1 MTLRVLGSLRLSVET
16 DTSTAIPRHRDHI
29 QHWVDAPGHDVRIVA
44 WATDTD
50 VSGGLHP
57 FKRPDL
63 GKWFRDELA
72 DQWDVLCVMKV
83 DRLSRRVAH
92 FSDIVQSCQEHG
104 KIIVSTQEG
113 IDMSTPMGKMF
124 AQILAVFA
132 EGELD
137 TIRTPAAD
145 NVHGGASMLYMAAAH
160 LAATNS
166 AIKDGTYTEQAG
178 RALFRDLGDLAG
190 VVA

>member
-1 MTLRVLGSLRLSVET
+1 MTLRVLGSLRLSVDT
-16 DTSTAIPRHRDHI
+16 DDSTAIPRQKEHV
-29 QHWVDAPGHDVRIVA
+29 QHWVEAPGRDAQVVA

-63 GKWFRDELA
+63 GKWFDDEHKDL
-72 DQWDVLCVMKV
+72 WDVLCVMKV

-92 FSDIVQSCQEHG
+92 FSEIVQWCQDNG

-137 TIRTPAAD
+137 TIR
-145 NVHGGASMLYMAAAH
+145 S
-160 LAATNS
+160 
-166 AIKDGTYTEQAG
+166 
-178 RALFRDLGDLAG
+178 RALDA
-190 VVA
+190 VQT